1 MKILVVGGTGMIGG
15 HAALYLKDLGHD
27 VTISGRRP
35 PQEETPLKNLPFIQ
49 GDYVEGTF
57 TKDQLGQFDA
67 IVFTAGNDIR
77 HMPTGIDSSQ
87 FYAHCEKAN
96 SIAVPRFAKEAK
108 DAGVRYF
115 IHVGSFYPHIA
126 PELVATNGYIRSRK
140 DAAEG
145 VTALADDTFHAIS
158 LDAPFV
164 VGCVPG
170 KSDAMFQAYVQY
182 AEGKLGIPPFGPAGG
197 TNFISTL
204 SLAEAIDGAIRTGQN
219 GKVYLVGDENL
230 SFAKYFEL
238 FFRAVGNTAEVPSL
252 DQEHPMLPDAALYTG
267 RGNTVSYEPD
277 PAETAT
283 LGYRRNDIT
292 RAVNEIAA
300 QFKSVN

>member
-15 HAALYLKDLGHD
+15 TAALYLKGKGHD
-27 VTISGRRP
+27 ITIAGRRP
-35 PQEETPLKNLPFIQ
+35 PEETTPLKDLPFIA
-49 GDYVEGTF
+49 GDYIEGTF
-57 TKDQLGQFDA
+57 TKEQLGQFEA

-77 HMPTGIDSSQ
+77 HMPPGMDMSR
-87 FYAHCEKAN
+87 FYEHCHNAN
-96 SIAVPRFAKEAK
+96 SIAVPRFAREAK
-108 DAGVRYF
+108 EAGVRAF

-145 VTALADDTFHAIS
+145 VTALADDSFHAIS

-197 TNFISTL
+197 TNFISAL
-204 SLAEAIDGAIRTGQN
+204 SLAEAIEGALERGKN
-219 GKVYLVGDENL
+219 GKIYLVGDENL

-238 FFRAVGNTAEVPSL
+238 FFRAVGNNAEVPSL
-252 DQEHPMLPDAALYTG
+252 DQEHPLLPDAALYTG

-277 PAETAT
+277 ADATA
-283 LGYRRNDIT
+283 LGYRRNDIA
-292 RAVNEIAA
+292 RAVGEIAA
-300 QFKSVN
+300 QFRG

>member
-15 HAALYLKDLGHD
+15 HAALYLKEQGHD

-35 PQEETPLKNLPFIQ
+35 PQATTPLADLPFIA

-57 TKDQLGQFDA
+57 TRDQLAPFEA
-67 IVFTAGNDIR
+67 IVFAAGNDIR
-77 HMPTGIDSSQ
+77 HMPAGSDPSD

-108 DAGVRYF
+108 DAGVKHF

-126 PELVATNGYIRSRK
+126 PELIATNGYIRSRK
-140 DAAEG
+140 DATDG
-145 VTALADDTFHAIS
+145 ITALADDSFHVCS

-164 VGCVPG
+164 VGSVPG
-170 KSDAMFQAYVQY
+170 MSLPMFEAYVQY

-197 TNFISTL
+197 TNFISTQ
-204 SLAEAIDGAIRTGQN
+204 SLAEAINGALERGEN

-238 FFRAVGNTAEVPSL
+238 FFRAVGNDAEVPSL
-252 DQEHPMLPDAALYTG
+252 DQEHPMLPDGAIYTG

-277 PAETAT
+277 PAETAL

-300 QFKSVN
+300 QFGSAN

>member
-15 HAALYLKDLGHD
+15 HAALYLKEQGHD

-35 PQEETPLKNLPFIQ
+35 VQEDTPLKDLPFIA
-49 GDYVEGTF
+49 GDYIEGTF
-57 TKDQLGQFDA
+57 TKEQLGQFDA
-67 IVFTAGNDIR
+67 IVFAAGNDIR
-77 HMPTGIDSSQ
+77 HAPQGED
-87 FYAHCEKAN
+87 FYAHCQKAN
-96 SIAVPRFAKEAK
+96 SIAVPRFAEEAK
-108 DAGVRYF
+108 VAGVRHF

-126 PELVATNGYIRSRK
+126 PELVASNGYIRSRK
-140 DAAEG
+140 EAAEG
-145 VTALADDTFHAIS
+145 VTALADDSFHAVS

-204 SLAEAIDGAIRTGQN
+204 SLAEAIDGALRNGEN
-219 GKVYLVGDENL
+219 GKIYLVGDENL

-238 FFRAVGNTAEVPSL
+238 FFRAVGNPAEVPSL
-252 DQEHPMLPDAALYTG
+252 DQEHPMLPDGAIYTG

-277 PAETAT
+277 PAETAA
-283 LGYRRNDIT
+283 LGYRRRDIT
-292 RAVNEIAA
+292 RAVNEIVA
-300 QFKSVN
+300 QFGGRN

>member
-15 HAALYLKDLGHD
+15 HAALHLKEKGHD

-35 PQEETPLKNLPFIQ
+35 PQETTPLNGLPFLQ

-57 TKDQLGQFDA
+57 TREQLAPFEA

-77 HMPTGIDSSQ
+77 HMPQGTDPAD
-87 FYAHCEKAN
+87 FYDHCHKAN
-96 SIAVPRFAKEAK
+96 TIAVPRFAREAK
-108 DAGVRYF
+108 EAGVRRF
-115 IHVGSFYPHIA
+115 IHIGSFYPHIA

-140 DAAEG
+140 EAAEG
-145 VTALADDTFHAIS
+145 VTALADDSFHAIS

-164 VGCVPG
+164 VGNVPG

-204 SLAEAIDGAIRTGQN
+204 SLAEAIEGALLRGEN
-219 GKVYLVGDENL
+219 GKIYLVGDENL
-230 SFAKYFEL
+230 SFAQYFEL
-238 FFRAVGNTAEVPSL
+238 FFRAVGNEAEVPSL
-252 DQEHPMLPDAALYTG
+252 DQEHPMLPDGAIYTG

-277 PAETAT
+277 PAETAL
-283 LGYRRNDIT
+283 LGYRRRDIA
-292 RAVNEIAA
+292 RAVKDIVA
-300 QFKSVN
+300 QFRS